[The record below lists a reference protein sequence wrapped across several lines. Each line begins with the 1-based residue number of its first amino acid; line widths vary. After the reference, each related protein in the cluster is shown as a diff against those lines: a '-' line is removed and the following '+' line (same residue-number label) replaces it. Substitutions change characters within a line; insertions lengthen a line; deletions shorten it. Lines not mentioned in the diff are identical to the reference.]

1 MAESSVHFE
10 GVWKKFRRGELHDS
24 LRDLIPAISR
34 RIMGRRPPASQLG
47 SADFW
52 AVRDVSFTVLPGETL
67 GIIGGNGAGKST
79 ALKMLTKIL
88 RPTVGWCEIRG
99 RVGALIEVSAGFHPD
114 LTGRENVFLQGAI
127 RGMPSASIRRQ
138 FDSIV
143 DFSGIADFIDTPVK
157 RYSSGMNAR
166 LGFSIAAHLDS
177 EVLIIDEVLAVG
189 DFEFQQKAFGRI
201 HDMATSGIPVVIVS
215 HQLERIATLCSKAI
229 LLDHGS
235 VVHAG
240 TPAECILR
248 YTEGSSS
255 GATPANQEGPV
266 RLQTCRAE
274 TDLPVES
281 GSDIRIDLT
290 GVIAADA
297 ADLDTTSL
305 YIGLRSAQTGA
316 VPYFTSTGRL
326 GIPLPPEGD
335 FRLQIV
341 LQLNLNPGM
350 YVVETAVYSE
360 RESRIL
366 TQGPRCH
373 LQVREGQDFTGVVQL
388 NPRISVHSSATAPA
402 GS

>member
-1 MAESSVHFE
+1 MAESSVFFE
-10 GVWKKFRRGELHDS
+10 GVWKKFHRGELHDS
-24 LRDLIPAISR
+24 LRDLIPAVTR
-34 RIMGRRPPASQLG
+34 RILGRRPPPDQLG
-47 SADFW
+47 TGDFW
-52 AVRDVSFTVLPGETL
+52 AVRDVSFSVSPGETL

-127 RGMPSASIRRQ
+127 RGMPAATIRRQ

-143 DFSGIADFIDTPVK
+143 EFSGIADFIDTPVK

-166 LGFSIAAHLDS
+166 LGFSIAAHLDA

-189 DFEFQQKAFGRI
+189 DFGFQQKAFGRI

-215 HQLERIATLCSKAI
+215 HQLDRIATLCSKAI
-229 LLDHGS
+229 LLDHGM

-240 TPAECILR
+240 TPTECILR
-248 YTEGSSS
+248 YTEGTSK
-255 GATPANQEGPV
+255 AAAENQEGPV
-266 RLQTCRAE
+266 RIHSCRSE

-281 GSDIRIDLT
+281 GSDIRLDLT
-290 GVIAADA
+290 GMIVPGAPDI
-297 ADLDTTSL
+297 DTTAIYL
-305 YIGLRSAQTGA
+305 ALRSAQTGA
-316 VPYFTSTGRL
+316 LPFATSTGRL
-326 GIPLPPEGD
+326 GLPLPTEGE
-335 FRLQIV
+335 FRLSV
-341 LQLNLNPGM
+341 TLQLNLSPGV

-360 RESRIL
+360 RESRMVA
-366 TQGPRCH
+366 TGPSCYV
-373 LQVREGQDFTGVVQL
+373 QVTEGSSFTGAVQL
-388 NPRISVHSSATAPA
+388 NPRISLHSPAGAPA